1 MARGRS
7 RRGFTL
13 VEMLLAIT
21 IFSVVT
27 AALVSSFVGGGRLMK
42 VAFATAEMSLRAR
55 DLRERLLFHAAPP
68 SQRIEKPG
76 VRESE
81 TTLTLARAFSR
92 APTRPINS

>member
-27 AALVSSFVGGGRLMK
+27 AALVSSFVGGG
-42 VAFATAEMSLRAR
+42 AS
-55 DLRERLLFHAAPP
+55 
-68 SQRIEKPG
+68 
-76 VRESE
+76 
-81 TTLTLARAFSR
+81 
-92 APTRPINS
+92 